1 MKDITNINIPSKVSA
16 LPFALSQST
25 PSTRQTHPVL
35 AGFAKVLA
43 GGRVMNL
50 QKDKPFVDRML
61 SDGLSTY
68 HSESKQLNLPI
79 EQVILESVAI
89 NLEAG
94 VKLLDKQELVLA
106 KMGGRLSEMALSFN
120 RARQKIEHAQD
131 AQHSYEQSLANFRR
145 LSKETFDHTA
155 LFSMGP
161 AKPVTVAVPTQT
173 KWEGLSIDRCNLS
186 TPGLRALDAG
196 KVSPNAK
203 GFLLDPTAFTFAFN
217 EWRSMCASNRLQWH
231 LVYDRWRLV
240 VDKLKYF
247 IGGRKWCPPPF
258 PDDIKDGPLSRP
270 HLDN

>member
-1 MKDITNINIPSKVSA
+1 MKDITNINAPSNLSA

-35 AGFAKVLA
+35 AGFAKVLS
-43 GGRVMNL
+43 GGRVVNL

-61 SDGLSTY
+61 SDGISTY
-68 HSESKQLNLPI
+68 PTEPNKINPPL

-94 VKLLDKQELVLA
+94 VKLLDTQELVLA

-120 RARQKIEHAQD
+120 IARQNIEHAQD
-131 AQHSYEQSLANFRR
+131 AQQSYEDSLANFRR

-155 LFSMGP
+155 LFSMGT
-161 AKPVTVAVPTQT
+161 AKPVTVVVPTRT

-186 TPGLRALDAG
+186 TPGLQSLDVG
-196 KVSPNAK
+196 KVSPHAK
-203 GFLLDPTAFTFAFN
+203 GLLLDSTAFTFAFN
-217 EWRSMCASNRLQWH
+217 EWRSMCANNRLQWH
-231 LVYDRWRLV
+231 LVYNRWRLI
-240 VDKLKYF
+240 VDILKHF

-258 PDDIKDGPLSRP
+258 PDDLKQGTLSRP
-270 HLDN
+270 HLNN